1 MSGSRKWFKY
11 TTDTDVVYALNMD
24 ESNGDA
30 MGNADYEAIDA
41 GLFAALPR
49 NIKPRQAT
57 YRSLDGKVTRVISVT
72 DKAANISTLPATLTV
87 AAIDG
92 NPAYTLNL
100 VSYQGERFT
109 QVPTGADS
117 GLDDGS
123 AT

>member
-1 MSGSRKWFKY
+1 MAGSRKWFKY

-24 ESNGDA
+24 ESNGEA
-30 MGNADYEAIDA
+30 VSNPDYEAVDA
-41 GLFAALPR
+41 GLFASLPR

-57 YRSLDGKVTRVISVT
+57 YRSSDGKVSRVIAVC
-72 DKAANISTLPATLTV
+72 DKAANISTLPATLAV

-109 QVPTGADS
+109 QVPGAADT
-117 GLDDGS
+117 GLDDGD